1 MSTRAK
7 DYYEILGVAEN
18 ASADEIRKAYRGLA
32 KKHHPDAN
40 AGDPASTEKFKEV
53 SEAHGVLSDPDKRRK
68 YDRVR
73 KYGGLGAFG
82 QGTAAGRQG
91 TEGSFNFE
99 DLSDLGG
106 IGGIFSSIFDF
117 GKKSAPEKKGP
128 RRGRNVEYLVTI
140 ALRTAARGGRV
151 SVTVPIREECA
162 TCDGDG
168 AAPGTALERCT
179 ECGGQGEVTFGQGG
193 FSVTRPCP
201 VCVGRGMMP
210 STPCSSCSGRGQVS
224 TRRKLSVKVPTGVE
238 TGSRVRLSGQ
248 GERGPGGG
256 PPGDLIIKF
265 QVEPDRFFNREGL
278 DLACEVPINVA
289 QAILGSRIRVRT
301 IDGNKV
307 VLRIPPGTQT
317 GKVFRIRGQGLQ
329 RGDNRGDQLVKVV
342 VQTPD
347 LTTEGLK
354 AVQELAQREGLAH

>member
-1 MSTRAK
+1 MSTQAK
-7 DYYEILGVAEN
+7 DYYKILGVAEN
-18 ASADEIRKAYRGLA
+18 ASADEIRKAYRSLA

-53 SEAHGVLSDPDKRRK
+53 SEAHGVLSDSDKRRK

-73 KYGGLGAFG
+73 KYGALGPFG
-82 QGTAAGRQG
+82 PGPAGG
-91 TEGSFNFE
+91 APGGAGGFKFE

-117 GKKSAPEKKGP
+117 GKKAKPEKEGP
-128 RRGRNVEYLVTI
+128 KRGRNVEYLVTI
-140 ALRTAARGGRV
+140 PLRTAARGGRV
-151 SVTVPIREECA
+151 SVTVPISEECA
-162 TCDGDG
+162 TCDGNG
-168 AAPGTALERCT
+168 AAPGTSLERCS
-179 ECGGQGEVTFGQGG
+179 ECGGKGEVTFGQGG

-201 VCVGRGMMP
+201 VCVGRGMVP
-210 STPCSSCSGRGQVS
+210 ETPCSSCSGRGQVS

-248 GERGPGGG
+248 GERGPRGG

-265 QVEPDRFFNREGL
+265 QVEPDRFFTRDGL

-289 QAILGSRIRVRT
+289 QAILGSKIRVRT

-307 VLRIPPGTQT
+307 VLRVPPGTQSGT
-317 GKVFRIRGQGLQ
+317 AFRIRGQGLR
-329 RGDNRGDQLVKVV
+329 RGENRGDQLVRVV
-342 VQTPD
+342 VETPD
-347 LTTEGLK
+347 LSTEGLRTVK
-354 AVQELAQREGLAH
+354 ELAKQEGLPH

>member
-1 MSTRAK
+1 MPTQAK
-7 DYYEILGVAEN
+7 DYYKILGVAEN
-18 ASADEIRKAYRGLA
+18 ASADEIRKAYRALA

-40 AGDPASTEKFKEV
+40 AGNPASTEKFKEV

-73 KYGGLGAFG
+73 KYGGLGPFG
-82 QGTAAGRQG
+82 PGQPGGAPG
-91 TEGSFNFE
+91 TEGGFKFE

-117 GKKSAPEKKGP
+117 GKKGRPEKPGP
-128 RRGRNVEYLVTI
+128 KRGRNVEYLVTVS
-140 ALRTAARGGRV
+140 LRTAARGGRV
-151 SVTVPIREECA
+151 SVTVPISEECA

-168 AAPGTALERCT
+168 AAPGTTLQRCS
-179 ECGGQGEVTFGQGG
+179 ECGGKGEVTFGQGG

-201 VCVGRGMMP
+201 VCVGRGMVP
-210 STPCSSCSGRGQVS
+210 ETPCSSCSGRGQVS

-265 QVEPDRFFNREGL
+265 QVDPDRFFTREGL

-289 QAILGSRIRVRT
+289 QAILGSRVKVRT
-301 IDGNKV
+301 IDGNRV
-307 VLRIPPGTQT
+307 VLRIPPGTQS
-317 GKVFRIRGQGLQ
+317 GKVFRIRGQGLR
-329 RGDNRGDQLVKVV
+329 RGENRGDQLVKVIV
-342 VQTPD
+342 ETPD
-347 LTTEGLK
+347 LSTEGLRT
-354 AVQELAQREGLAH
+354 VQELAKQEGLPH

>member
-1 MSTRAK
+1 MPTQAK
-7 DYYEILGVAEN
+7 DYYKILGVAEN
-18 ASADEIRKAYRGLA
+18 ASADEIRKAYRALA

-40 AGDPASTEKFKEV
+40 AGNPASTEKFKEV

-73 KYGGLGAFG
+73 KYGGLGPFG
-82 QGTAAGRQG
+82 AGQPGGAPG
-91 TEGSFNFE
+91 TEGGFKFE

-117 GKKSAPEKKGP
+117 GKKPRPEKAGP
-128 RRGRNVEYLVTI
+128 KRGRNVEYLVTVS
-140 ALRTAARGGRV
+140 LRTAARGGRV
-151 SVTVPIREECA
+151 SVTVPISEECA

-168 AAPGTALERCT
+168 AAPGTTLQRCP
-179 ECGGQGEVTFGQGG
+179 ECGGKGEVTFGQGG

-201 VCVGRGMMP
+201 VCVGRGMVP
-210 STPCSSCSGRGQVS
+210 ETPCSSCSGRGQVS

-238 TGSRVRLSGQ
+238 TGSRARLSGQ

-256 PPGDLIIKF
+256 PPGDLIIRF
-265 QVEPDRFFNREGL
+265 QVDPDRFFTREGL

-289 QAILGSRIRVRT
+289 QAILGSRVKVRT
-301 IDGNKV
+301 IDGNRV
-307 VLRIPPGTQT
+307 VLRIPPGTQS

-342 VQTPD
+342 VETPD
-347 LTTEGLK
+347 LSTEGLRT
-354 AVQELAQREGLAH
+354 VQELAKQEGLPH

>member
-1 MSTRAK
+1 MSTQAK
-7 DYYEILGVAEN
+7 DYYKILGVAEN
-18 ASADEIRKAYRGLA
+18 ASADEIRKGYRSLA

-68 YDRVR
+68 YDRVC
-73 KYGGLGAFG
+73 KYGGLGPFG
-82 QGTAAGRQG
+82 PGPAGG
-91 TEGSFNFE
+91 APGGAGGFKFE

-117 GKKSAPEKKGP
+117 GKKAKPEKEGP
-128 RRGRNVEYLVTI
+128 KRGRNVEYLVTI
-140 ALRTAARGGRV
+140 PLRTAARGGRV
-151 SVTVPIREECA
+151 SVTVPISEECA
-162 TCDGDG
+162 TCDGNG
-168 AAPGTALERCT
+168 AAPGTSLERCS
-179 ECGGQGEVTFGQGG
+179 ECGGKGEVTFGQGG

-201 VCVGRGMMP
+201 VCVGRGTVP
-210 STPCSSCSGRGQVS
+210 ETPCSSCSGRGQVS

-248 GERGPGGG
+248 GERGPRGG

-265 QVEPDRFFNREGL
+265 QVEPDRFFTRDGL

-289 QAILGSRIRVRT
+289 QAILGSKIKVRT

-307 VLRIPPGTQT
+307 VLRIPPGTQSGT
-317 GKVFRIRGQGLQ
+317 AFRIRGQGLR
-329 RGDNRGDQLVKVV
+329 RGENRGDQLVKVV
-342 VQTPD
+342 VETPD
-347 LTTEGLK
+347 LSTEGLRT
-354 AVQELAQREGLAH
+354 VQELAKQEGLPH